1 MKNILKTNFVGISL
15 AILALVFI
23 ATDALAYDPDGR
35 NDFMCAAI
43 FKVAFEQ
50 EATKDPTGDP
60 VDGTVLK
67 YFSDRIAV
75 LRWKLIPT
83 KDAYEKLV
91 FNNRVGEYM
100 DNLDSADV
108 LLHRQRC
115 ENRALEVYVEYMNT
129 DDWRKKS

>member
-1 MKNILKTNFVGISL
+1 MKSILKSNLIGISF

-23 ATDALAYDPDGR
+23 TADAQAYAIDGR
-35 NDFMCAAI
+35 NDFMCVAI

-50 EATKDPTGDP
+50 EAIDTHPREER
-60 VDGTVLK
+60 LQ
-67 YFSDRIAV
+67 YFSDRISI
-75 LRWKLIPT
+75 LRWKLTPA

-108 LLHRQRC
+108 LLHMQRC
-115 ENRALEVYVEYMNT
+115 KNRSLEVYAEYLNT
-129 DDWRKKS
+129 DAWRNKS